1 MSSDLRV
8 GLIGAGVMGE
18 NYVRVIENAPGAAI
32 AAVCDLE
39 LERAERLAGQC
50 GAARAYA
57 SAEEMLAEEEVDA
70 AVVAT
75 PDFAH
80 RKPTLACLERGLAV
94 LCEKPL
100 AQTMADCQAIVEAQR
115 AAGTPFM
122 VNYGNRH
129 RSNARRIRAI
139 IAEGRIGRPQ
149 YAYVRL
155 NERLCKTRELSWLE
169 RTSPTWFLL
178 SHCTDLICWMLGE
191 RLEQVQARA
200 SFGAVEKLAPGGAVA
215 GGSGP
220 QAPPGVPD
228 LVIASCVTDAGT
240 LVNLE
245 SCWSLPDG
253 YAQDIDFFVQIIGSK
268 GVVQADLFAHD
279 LWVHTP
285 ERSGVDNYA
294 MGVEMPSG
302 HLVAWWAE
310 SVRYF
315 LHCVATGELPEPGAE
330 EAMAVSQALLA
341 IERSRASGEPV
352 VVSEITD

>member
-1 MSSDLRV
+1 MSDGLQM

-18 NYVRVIENAPGAAI
+18 NYVRVTENAPGAAI

-39 LERAERLAGQC
+39 LERAERLADRC

-57 SAEEMLAEEEVDA
+57 SAEEMLAGEELDA

-80 RKPTLACLERGLAV
+80 REPTLACLERGLAV

-100 AQTMADCQAIVEAQR
+100 AQTMDDCRAIVEAQR

-129 RSNARRIRAI
+129 RSNARRIREI
-139 IAEGRIGRPQ
+139 IAEGGIGRPQ

-200 SFGAVEKLAPGGAVA
+200 SFGAVEKLAPG
-215 GGSGP
+215 
-220 QAPPGVPD
+220 VPD

-240 LVNLE
+240 LVSLE

-253 YAQDIDFFVQIIGSK
+253 YAQDIDFFLQIIGSE

-294 MGVEMPSG
+294 MGMEMPSG
-302 HLVAWWAE
+302 HMVGWWAE

-315 LHCVATGELPEPGAE
+315 LHCVAAGQAPEPGAE
-330 EAMAVSQALLA
+330 EAMAVTQALLA
-341 IERSRASGEPV
+341 IERSRESGEPV
-352 VVSEITD
+352 AVSDIAD